1 MKYSK
6 TSAIKIYPG
15 YNQFRYSFYIK
26 GINQIFFRENIHYS
40 SIGFPIFGHHALPFI
55 VGSNPGLKIYI
66 SAGDGPGYNMD
77 GLDWSDV
84 YVKRTLINELVPEKY
99 KTKIIPMG
107 PHFGIRVLGFIP
119 TLYQA
124 IRTYFF
130 WSECIENPRD
140 HIWNYFKQFYFRL
153 PEKAYVPGNPDSK
166 YVFYAATL
174 YPTHPNYNRYRATF
188 IEACRESIG
197 IEFEGGFIRKDT
209 YRVPEYL
216 PYTINKYYPI
226 SEWVNKSKKSSLGFW
241 APGDQGAMTLKL
253 GEFLALG
260 KAIIAV
266 PIRQEQLPS
275 PLVHGEHVHFVD
287 GSLEEMKKAVQL
299 LTTDNDY
306 RQKLERNARTYY
318 EQWVSPE
325 QAIQRYIREGCE
337 RAGISIEGSSS

>member
-1 MKYSK
+1 M
-6 TSAIKIYPG
+6 
-15 YNQFRYSFYIK
+15 
-26 GINQIFFRENIHYS
+26 
-40 SIGFPIFGHHALPFI
+40 
-55 VGSNPGLKIYI
+55 
-66 SAGDGPGYNMD
+66 
-77 GLDWSDV
+77 
-84 YVKRTLINELVPEKY
+84 
-99 KTKIIPMG
+99 
-107 PHFGIRVLGFIP
+107 
-119 TLYQA
+119 
-124 IRTYFF
+124 
-130 WSECIENPRD
+130 
-140 HIWNYFKQFYFRL
+140 
-153 PEKAYVPGNPDSK
+153 
-166 YVFYAATL
+166 
-174 YPTHPNYNRYRATF
+174 
-188 IEACRESIG
+188 
-197 IEFEGGFIRKDT
+197 
-209 YRVPEYL
+209 
-216 PYTINKYYPI
+216 
-226 SEWVNKSKKSSLGFW
+226 GFW